1 MISISWQG
9 KAEEVEELLCPGRG
23 TKMVSFSKR
32 CRLDGA
38 VLTGEELT

>member
-9 KAEEVEELLCPGRG
+9 KAEKALCPGRG

-32 CRLDGA
+32 YRLDGA